1 MSQDTEDLA
10 ARLANLE
17 ATGDKKRGAAR
28 PSPLAAIL
36 GVAGIV
42 AVGGLAWAALQPSPE
57 APLPTAAPEEFQTA
71 GSGFGDLAPMPV
83 VESAPPPAETGPSA
97 SELALMESL
106 ATLRAELEDL
116 RARPVEASDSGAEQA
131 IADLTAQIAAL
142 QEASAQIAALQEA
155 STEAQR
161 ALERQ
166 LTERDRELDQ
176 LRMDLEVA
184 RLTPPAPTDLGPNE
198 EELRLAEL
206 ERRRIAEAEARAE
219 RIASPMIAFSGMG
232 AGTDRENS
240 LEAARLNEDEAF
252 VRAGARPAAVTRA
265 EVILNP
271 RNTVVQGTMIQAVTE
286 TALDSTLPGAIRA
299 IVSEDVHSFD
309 GARVLIPRGARL
321 VGRYRSDVALAQSR
335 VMVAWDRI
343 ILPDNQTVEISA
355 FGGDELGRTGTT
367 GFVDT
372 RFAQRFGSAALIS
385 LIGALPAAAA
395 GQIDDE
401 AAADIASDVGTDL
414 RDSTQSVMQDY
425 LAIRPVIHVD
435 QGTRITVMVDRDLE
449 IF

>member
-1 MSQDTEDLA
+1 MESL
-10 ARLANLE
+10 
-17 ATGDKKRGAAR
+17 
-28 PSPLAAIL
+28 S
-36 GVAGIV
+36 
-42 AVGGLAWAALQPSPE
+42 ALQAELDELRSRPVATPDN
-57 APLPTAAPEEFQTA
+57 AA
-71 GSGFGDLAPMPV
+71 
-83 VESAPPPAETGPSA
+83 
-97 SELALMESL
+97 ELAL
-106 ATLRAELEDL
+106 
-116 RARPVEASDSGAEQA
+116 
-131 IADLTAQIAAL
+131 ADLTSEIAAL
-142 QEASAQIAALQEA
+142 QEASA
-155 STEAQR
+155 EAQR

-166 LTERDRELDQ
+166 LTERDRELEQ
-176 LRMDLEVA
+176 LRIDLELA
-184 RLTPPAPTDLGPNE
+184 RLTVSAPTPTGPNE

-206 ERRRIAEAEARAE
+206 ERRRAAEAEARAE

-232 AGTDRENS
+232 AGADRENTV
-240 LEAARLNEDEAF
+240 EAARLNADEAF
-252 VRAGARPAAVTRA
+252 VRAGAQPAPVTRA
-265 EVILNP
+265 EVIANP
-271 RNTVVQGTMIQAVTE
+271 SNTVVQGTMIQAVTE

-309 GARVLIPRGARL
+309 GTRILIPRGARL
-321 VGRYRSDVALAQSR
+321 IGRYRSDVALAQSR

-367 GFVDT
+367 GIVDT
-372 RFAQRFGSAALIS
+372 RFAERFGSAALIS

-395 GQIDDE
+395 GQIEDE
-401 AAADIASDVGTDL
+401 TASDIANDVGTDL

>member
-10 ARLANLE
+10 ARLAALE

-57 APLPTAAPEEFQTA
+57 APLPTAAPEEFQTT

-131 IADLTAQIAAL
+131 IADLT
-142 QEASAQIAALQEA
+142 AQIAALQEA

-271 RNTVVQGTMIQAVTE
+271 GNTVVQGTMIQAVTE

>member
-10 ARLANLE
+10 ARLAALE

-28 PSPLAAIL
+28 PSPLTAIL

-42 AVGGLAWAALQPSPE
+42 AAGGLAWAALQPSPE
-57 APLPTAAPEEFQTA
+57 APLPTAAPEEFQTT

-83 VESAPPPAETGPSA
+83 VESVPPPVETGPTE

-131 IADLTAQIAAL
+131 IADLT
-142 QEASAQIAALQEA
+142 AQIAALQEA

-252 VRAGARPAAVTRA
+252 VRAGARPAPVTRA
-265 EVILNP
+265 EVIVNP
-271 RNTVVQGTMIQAVTE
+271 GNTVVQGTMIQAVTE

-395 GQIDDE
+395 GQIEDE

>member
-10 ARLANLE
+10 ARLKALE
-17 ATGDKKRGAAR
+17 GTTNKKRGAAR
-28 PSPLAAIL
+28 PSPLTTIL

-71 GSGFGDLAPMPV
+71 GSGFGDLTPMPV
-83 VESAPPPAETGPSA
+83 AEPAPHPVETGPSA

-131 IADLTAQIAAL
+131 IADLTAQIAT
-142 QEASAQIAALQEA
+142 LQEA

-184 RLTPPAPTDLGPNE
+184 RLTPPVPADLGPSE

-206 ERRRIAEAEARAE
+206 ERRRIAEAEARAA

-232 AGTDRENS
+232 AGTDRES
-240 LEAARLNEDEAF
+240 TLEAARLNADEAF
-252 VRAGARPAAVTRA
+252 VRAGARPAGVTRA
-265 EVILNP
+265 EVIVNP
-271 RNTVVQGTMIQAVTE
+271 GNTIVQGTMIQAVTE

-309 GARVLIPRGARL
+309 GTRVLIPRGARL
-321 VGRYRSDVALAQSR
+321 MGRYRSDVALAQSR

-395 GQIDDE
+395 GLIDND
-401 AAADIASDVGTDL
+401 ATADVASDVGTDL

>member
-1 MSQDTEDLA
+1 
-10 ARLANLE
+10 
-17 ATGDKKRGAAR
+17 
-28 PSPLAAIL
+28 
-36 GVAGIV
+36 
-42 AVGGLAWAALQPSPE
+42 
-57 APLPTAAPEEFQTA
+57 
-71 GSGFGDLAPMPV
+71 
-83 VESAPPPAETGPSA
+83 
-97 SELALMESL
+97 MESL

-142 QEASAQIAALQEA
+142 QTA

-184 RLTPPAPTDLGPNE
+184 RLTPPEPTDLGPNE

-232 AGTDRENS
+232 AGTDQENS
-240 LEAARLNEDEAF
+240 IEAARLNEDEAF
-252 VRAGARPAAVTRA
+252 VRAGARPAPVTRA
-265 EVILNP
+265 EVIVNP
-271 RNTVVQGTMIQAVTE
+271 GNTVVQGTMIQAVTE

-309 GARVLIPRGARL
+309 GTRVLIPRGARL

-385 LIGALPAAAA
+385 MIGALPAAAA
-395 GQIDDE
+395 GQIEDE

>member
-10 ARLANLE
+10 ARLAALE

-57 APLPTAAPEEFQTA
+57 APLPTAAPEEFQTT

-131 IADLTAQIAAL
+131 IADLT
-142 QEASAQIAALQEA
+142 AQIAALQEA

-265 EVILNP
+265 EVIVNP
-271 RNTVVQGTMIQAVTE
+271 GNTVAQGTMIQAVTE

>member
-1 MSQDTEDLA
+1 MA
-10 ARLANLE
+10 
-17 ATGDKKRGAAR
+17 
-28 PSPLAAIL
+28 
-36 GVAGIV
+36 
-42 AVGGLAWAALQPSPE
+42 
-57 APLPTAAPEEFQTA
+57 
-71 GSGFGDLAPMPV
+71 
-83 VESAPPPAETGPSA
+83 
-97 SELALMESL
+97 
-106 ATLRAELEDL
+106 
-116 RARPVEASDSGAEQA
+116 DSGAEQV
-131 IADLTAQIAAL
+131 IADLTAQIATL
-142 QEASAQIAALQEA
+142 QEASA
-155 STEAQR
+155 EAQR

-176 LRMDLEVA
+176 LRMDLELA
-184 RLTPPAPTDLGPNE
+184 QLAPPEPTSLGPSE

-206 ERRRIAEAEARAE
+206 ERRRAAEAEARAE

-232 AGTDRENS
+232 AGADRENS
-240 LEAARLNEDEAF
+240 LEAARLNADEAF
-252 VRAGARPAAVTRA
+252 VRSGAQPAQATRA
-265 EVILNP
+265 EVIANP
-271 RNTVVQGTMIQAVTE
+271 SNTVVQGTMIQAVTE

-309 GARVLIPRGARL
+309 GTRILIPRGARL
-321 VGRYRSDVALAQSR
+321 IGRYRSDVALAQSR

-343 ILPDNQTVEISA
+343 ILPDNQTVQISA

-367 GFVDT
+367 GFVET

-395 GQIDDE
+395 GQIDSE
-401 AAADIASDVGTDL
+401 AAADVASDVGTDL

>member
-10 ARLANLE
+10 ARLAALE
-17 ATGDKKRGAAR
+17 ATGEKKRGATR

-36 GVAGIV
+36 GVAGIM
-42 AVGGLAWAALQPSPE
+42 AAGGLAWAALQPSPE
-57 APLPTAAPEEFQTA
+57 APLPTAAPEEFQTT

-131 IADLTAQIAAL
+131 IADLT
-142 QEASAQIAALQEA
+142 AQIAALQEA

-240 LEAARLNEDEAF
+240 IEAARLNEDEAF
-252 VRAGARPAAVTRA
+252 VRAGARPAPVTRA
-265 EVILNP
+265 EVIVNP
-271 RNTVVQGTMIQAVTE
+271 GNTVVQGTMIQAVTE

-309 GARVLIPRGARL
+309 GSRVLIPRGARL

-335 VMVAWDRI
+335 VIVAWDRI

-395 GQIDDE
+395 GQIEDE

-449 IF
+449 ILF

>member
-1 MSQDTEDLA
+1 MSQDTEDLS
-10 ARLANLE
+10 ARLAALE

-71 GSGFGDLAPMPV
+71 GSGFGDLSPMPV
-83 VESAPPPAETGPSA
+83 AEPAPPPAETGPSA

-131 IADLTAQIAAL
+131 IADLT
-142 QEASAQIAALQEA
+142 AQIAALQEA

-265 EVILNP
+265 EVIVNP
-271 RNTVVQGTMIQAVTE
+271 GNTVVQGTMIQAVTE

-395 GQIDDE
+395 GQIEDE

-449 IF
+449 ILF

>member
-10 ARLANLE
+10 ARLAALE
-17 ATGDKKRGAAR
+17 ATGDKKRAVTR

-57 APLPTAAPEEFQTA
+57 APLPTAAPEEFQTT

-106 ATLRAELEDL
+106 ATLRAELDDL

-142 QEASAQIAALQEA
+142 QEAS
-155 STEAQR
+155 TEAQR

-166 LTERDRELDQ
+166 LTERDRELEQ

-240 LEAARLNEDEAF
+240 IEAARLNEDEAF
-252 VRAGARPAAVTRA
+252 VRAGARPAPVTRA
-265 EVILNP
+265 EVIVNP
-271 RNTVVQGTMIQAVTE
+271 GNTVVQGTMIQAVTE

>member
-10 ARLANLE
+10 ARLAALE
-17 ATGDKKRGAAR
+17 ATGDKKRAVTR
-28 PSPLAAIL
+28 PSPLTAVL

-97 SELALMESL
+97 SKLALMESL

-142 QEASAQIAALQEA
+142 QTA

-240 LEAARLNEDEAF
+240 IEAARLDEDEAF
-252 VRAGARPAAVTRA
+252 VRAGARPAPVTRA
-265 EVILNP
+265 EVIVNP
-271 RNTVVQGTMIQAVTE
+271 GNTVVQGTMIQAVTE

-309 GARVLIPRGARL
+309 GTRVLIPRGARL

-395 GQIDDE
+395 GQIEDE
-401 AAADIASDVGTDL
+401 AAADIASDIGTDL

>member
-1 MSQDTEDLA
+1 VTQDTEDLV
-10 ARLANLE
+10 ARLAALE
-17 ATGDKKRGAAR
+17 DITDKKRRTTR
-28 PSPLAAIL
+28 PSVLTAIL
-36 GVAGIV
+36 GVAGIM
-42 AVGGLAWAALQPSPE
+42 ATGGLAWAVLQPSSEP
-57 APLPTAAPEEFQTA
+57 ALATAAPEEFQTT
-71 GSGFGDLAPMPV
+71 GSGFADLAPIPV
-83 VESAPPPAETGPSA
+83 VVPVPPPPAETGPSA

-106 ATLRAELEDL
+106 ATLQAELEDL

-142 QEASAQIAALQEA
+142 QEASSE
-155 STEAQR
+155 TQR

-184 RLTPPAPTDLGPNE
+184 RLTPPVPATLGPNE

-232 AGTDRENS
+232 AGTDRANS

-252 VRAGARPAAVTRA
+252 VRAGARPAPVTRA
-265 EVILNP
+265 EVIVNP
-271 RNTVVQGTMIQAVTE
+271 GNTVVQGTMIQAVTE

-309 GARVLIPRGARL
+309 GTRVLIPRGARL

-335 VMVAWDRI
+335 IMVAWDRI

-395 GQIDDE
+395 GQIETE
-401 AAADIASDVGTDL
+401 AAADVARDVGTDL

>member
-10 ARLANLE
+10 ARLAALE

-28 PSPLAAIL
+28 HSPMAAIL

-57 APLPTAAPEEFQTA
+57 APLPTAAPEEFQTT

-83 VESAPPPAETGPSA
+83 VESAPPPAETGPSE
-97 SELALMESL
+97 SEQALMESL

-131 IADLTAQIAAL
+131 IADLT
-142 QEASAQIAALQEA
+142 AQIAALQEA

-232 AGTDRENS
+232 AGTDREDS
-240 LEAARLNEDEAF
+240 IEAARLNEDEAF
-252 VRAGARPAAVTRA
+252 VRAAARPAPVTPA
-265 EVILNP
+265 EVIVNP
-271 RNTVVQGTMIQAVTE
+271 GNTVVQGTMIQAVTE

-309 GARVLIPRGARL
+309 GTRVLIPRGARL

-395 GQIDDE
+395 GQIEDE

>member
-10 ARLANLE
+10 ARLAALE
-17 ATGDKKRGAAR
+17 ATGDKKRAITR
-28 PSPLAAIL
+28 PSPLTAIL

-42 AVGGLAWAALQPSPE
+42 AAGGLAWAALQPSPE
-57 APLPTAAPEEFQTA
+57 APLPTAAPEEFQTT

-83 VESAPPPAETGPSA
+83 VEPAPPPAEIGPSA

-142 QEASAQIAALQEA
+142 QEAS
-155 STEAQR
+155 TEAQR

-184 RLTPPAPTDLGPNE
+184 RLTPPAPTNLGPNE

-252 VRAGARPAAVTRA
+252 VRAGARPAPVTRA
-265 EVILNP
+265 EVIVNP
-271 RNTVVQGTMIQAVTE
+271 GNTVVQGTMIQAVTE

-309 GARVLIPRGARL
+309 GTRVLIPRGARL

-343 ILPDNQTVEISA
+343 ILPHNQTVEISA

-395 GQIDDE
+395 GQIEDE

>member
-10 ARLANLE
+10 ARLAALE

-57 APLPTAAPEEFQTA
+57 APLPTAAPEEFQTT

-83 VESAPPPAETGPSA
+83 VESAPAPAETGPSA

-142 QEASAQIAALQEA
+142 QEAS
-155 STEAQR
+155 TEAQR

-198 EELRLAEL
+198 EDLRLAEL

-219 RIASPMIAFSGMG
+219 RIASPMIAFSGIG
-232 AGTDRENS
+232 AGTDQENS
-240 LEAARLNEDEAF
+240 IEAARLNEDEAF
-252 VRAGARPAAVTRA
+252 VRAGARPAPVTRA
-265 EVILNP
+265 EVIVNP
-271 RNTVVQGTMIQAVTE
+271 GNTVVQGTMIQAVTE

-309 GARVLIPRGARL
+309 GTRVLIPRGARL

-395 GQIDDE
+395 GQIEDE

>member
-10 ARLANLE
+10 ARLAALE
-17 ATGDKKRGAAR
+17 GTTGKKVGRTR
-28 PSPLAAIL
+28 PSPMTALL
-36 GVAGIV
+36 GIGGIAV
-42 AVGGLAWAALQPSPE
+42 VGGLAWLALQPA
-57 APLPTAAPEEFQTA
+57 APVPMPTAAPEEFQTT

-83 VESAPPPAETGPSA
+83 ESPAPPVPESTGPS
-97 SELALMESL
+97 ETERALMESL
-106 ATLRAELEDL
+106 ATLQAELAEL
-116 RARPVEASDSGAEQA
+116 RARPVEESVDGTEQA

-142 QEASAQIAALQEA
+142 QEASA
-155 STEAQR
+155 EAQR
-161 ALERQ
+161 TLERQ

-184 RLTPPAPTDLGPNE
+184 RLTPPEPAAIGDNE
-198 EELRLAEL
+198 EDLRLAEL
-206 ERRRIAEAEARAE
+206 ERRRLEEAEARAE

-232 AGTDRENS
+232 SGADTEDAQ
-240 LEAARLNEDEAF
+240 EAARLNADEAF
-252 VRAGARPAAVTRA
+252 VRGGARPASVTTA
-265 EVILNP
+265 EVMVNP
-271 RNTVVQGTMIQAVTE
+271 SNTVVQGTMIQAVTE

-309 GARVLIPRGARL
+309 GTRVLIPRGARL
-321 VGRYRSDVALAQSR
+321 IGRYRSDVALAQSR

-372 RFAQRFGSAALIS
+372 RFAQRFGSVALIS

-395 GQIDDE
+395 GQIEDE
-401 AAADIASDVGTDL
+401 AAADIAKDVGADL
-414 RDSTQSVMQDY
+414 GDSTQSVMQDY

>member
-1 MSQDTEDLA
+1 MSQETEDLA
-10 ARLANLE
+10 ARLAALE
-17 ATGDKKRGAAR
+17 ATGDKKRGTAR

-36 GVAGIV
+36 GVAGIL
-42 AVGGLAWAALQPSPE
+42 AAGGLAWAALQPSPE

-83 VESAPPPAETGPSA
+83 VESAPAPTETGPSE
-97 SELALMESL
+97 SELSLMESL

-116 RARPVEASDSGAEQA
+116 RNRPVEASDSGAEEA

-142 QEASAQIAALQEA
+142 QAA

-232 AGTDRENS
+232 AGTDQENS
-240 LEAARLNEDEAF
+240 IEAARLNEDEAF
-252 VRAGARPAAVTRA
+252 VRAGAKPAPVTRA
-265 EVILNP
+265 EVIVNP
-271 RNTVVQGTMIQAVTE
+271 GNTVVQGTMIQAVTE

-309 GARVLIPRGARL
+309 GTRVLIPRGARL

-395 GQIDDE
+395 GQIEDE
-401 AAADIASDVGTDL
+401 AAADVASDVGTDL

>member
-10 ARLANLE
+10 ARLAALE
-17 ATGDKKRGAAR
+17 ATTDKKRGTPR
-28 PSPLAAIL
+28 PSPLTAIL
-36 GVAGIV
+36 GAAGIV

-83 VESAPPPAETGPSA
+83 AEPAPPPPAETGPSA

-116 RARPVEASDSGAEQA
+116 RARPVEVSDSGAEQA

-142 QEASAQIAALQEA
+142 QTA

-184 RLTPPAPTDLGPNE
+184 RLTSPAPTDLGPNEE

-232 AGTDRENS
+232 AGTDRESS

-252 VRAGARPAAVTRA
+252 VRAGARPAPVTRA
-265 EVILNP
+265 EVIVNP
-271 RNTVVQGTMIQAVTE
+271 GNTVVQGTMIQAVTE

-309 GARVLIPRGARL
+309 GTRVLIPRGARL

-343 ILPDNQTVEISA
+343 FLPDNQTVEISA

-395 GQIDDE
+395 GQIEDE

>member
-10 ARLANLE
+10 ARLAALE

-28 PSPLAAIL
+28 PSPLTAIL

-42 AVGGLAWAALQPSPE
+42 AAGGLAWAALQPSPE
-57 APLPTAAPEEFQTA
+57 APLPTAAPEEFQTT

-83 VESAPPPAETGPSA
+83 VEPALPPAQTGPSA

-116 RARPVEASDSGAEQA
+116 RARPVEASDSGADQA
-131 IADLTAQIAAL
+131 IADLT
-142 QEASAQIAALQEA
+142 AQIAALQEA

-184 RLTPPAPTDLGPNE
+184 RLAPPAPTDLGPNE

-252 VRAGARPAAVTRA
+252 VRAGARPAPVTRA
-265 EVILNP
+265 EVIVNP
-271 RNTVVQGTMIQAVTE
+271 GNTVVQGTMIQAVTE

-309 GARVLIPRGARL
+309 GTRVLIPRGARL

-385 LIGALPAAAA
+385 LIEALPAAAA
-395 GQIDDE
+395 GQIEDE
-401 AAADIASDVGTDL
+401 AATDIASDLGTDL

>member
-10 ARLANLE
+10 ARLAALE
-17 ATGDKKRGAAR
+17 ATGDKKRGGAR
-28 PSPLAAIL
+28 PSPLTAIL

-71 GSGFGDLAPMPV
+71 GSGFGDLSPMPV

-116 RARPVEASDSGAEQA
+116 RARPMEASDSGAQQA
-131 IADLTAQIAAL
+131 IADLT
-142 QEASAQIAALQEA
+142 AQIAALQEA

-232 AGTDRENS
+232 AGTDREDS

-252 VRAGARPAAVTRA
+252 VRAGARPAPVTRA
-265 EVILNP
+265 EVIVNP
-271 RNTVVQGTMIQAVTE
+271 GNTVVQGTMIQAVTE

-309 GARVLIPRGARL
+309 GTRVLIPRGARL

-385 LIGALPAAAA
+385 LIGALPASAA
-395 GQIDDE
+395 GQIENE

>member
-1 MSQDTEDLA
+1 MTQDTEDLA
-10 ARLANLE
+10 ARLAALE
-17 ATGDKKRGAAR
+17 GTTANARVSKR
-28 PSPLAAIL
+28 PSPGAAIL
-36 GVAGIV
+36 GIV
-42 AVGGLAWAALQPSPE
+42 GLAAFGGLAWAALQPSPD
-57 APLPTAAPEEFQTA
+57 APMVTAAPEEFQNS
-71 GSGFGDLAPMPV
+71 GPGFGDLGRPPVAQPAP
-83 VESAPPPAETGPSA
+83 APPVETGPTE

-106 ATLRAELEDL
+106 AILRAELEEM
-116 RARPVEASDSGAEQA
+116 RARPTETSDSGAEQA
-131 IADLTAQIAAL
+131 IADLTAQISAL
-142 QEASAQIAALQEA
+142 QERSA
-155 STEAQR
+155 EAQR
-161 ALERQ
+161 TLERQ
-166 LTERDRELDQ
+166 LTERDRELNQ

-206 ERRRIAEAEARAE
+206 ERRRAAEAEARAE

-232 AGTDRENS
+232 AGTDRES
-240 LEAARLNEDEAF
+240 TIEAARLNADEAF
-252 VRAGARPAAVTRA
+252 VRAGARPAPVTRA
-265 EVILNP
+265 EVIVNP
-271 RNTVVQGTMIQAVTE
+271 TNTVIQGTMIQAVTE

-309 GARVLIPRGARL
+309 GMRVLIPRGARL
-321 VGRYRSDVALAQSR
+321 IGRYRSDVALAQSR

-401 AAADIASDVGTDL
+401 AAADVASDVGSDL

>member
-57 APLPTAAPEEFQTA
+57 APLPTAAPEEFQTT

-142 QEASAQIAALQEA
+142 QEAS
-155 STEAQR
+155 TEAQR

-184 RLTPPAPTDLGPNE
+184 RLTPPEPVDLGPNE

-252 VRAGARPAAVTRA
+252 VRAGARPAPVTRA
-265 EVILNP
+265 EVIVNP
-271 RNTVVQGTMIQAVTE
+271 GNTVVQGTMIQAVTE

>member
-1 MSQDTEDLA
+1 MTQDADDLA
-10 ARLANLE
+10 TRLAALE
-17 ATGDKKRGAAR
+17 GTTARKRGPAR

-36 GVAGIV
+36 GVAGIAV
-42 AVGGLAWAALQPSPE
+42 VGGLAWAALHPSPE
-57 APLPTAAPEEFQTA
+57 VPMVTAAPEEFQTA

-83 VESAPPPAETGPSA
+83 AQPAPPPPAETGPSA
-97 SELALMESL
+97 TELALMESL
-106 ATLRAELEDL
+106 ATLRSELEDL
-116 RARPVEASDSGAEQA
+116 RSRSAEASESGAEDV

-142 QEASAQIAALQEA
+142 QTA
-155 STEAQR
+155 STDAQR

-166 LTERDRELDQ
+166 LTARDRELDQ
-176 LRMDLEVA
+176 LRMDLELA
-184 RLTPPAPTDLGPNE
+184 RLAPSRTASLGPNE
-198 EELRLAEL
+198 EELRRAEL
-206 ERRRIAEAEARAE
+206 ERRRLAEAEARAE
-219 RIASPMIAFSGMG
+219 RIASPMIAFSGTGGG
-232 AGTDRENS
+232 AGRENA
-240 LEAARLNEDEAF
+240 LEAAALSADEAF
-252 VRAGARPAAVTRA
+252 VRAGAQPAPVTRA
-265 EVILNP
+265 EVIVNP
-271 RNTVVQGTMIQAVTE
+271 SNTVIQGTMIQAVTE

-309 GARVLIPRGARL
+309 GSRVLIPRGARL
-321 VGRYRSDVALAQSR
+321 IGRYRSDVALAQSR

-385 LIGALPAAAA
+385 LIGALPAVAA
-395 GQIDDE
+395 GQIEDRHTAG
-401 AAADIASDVGTDL
+401 AARDVSSDL
-414 RDSTQSVMQDY
+414 RDVTQGTLQDY
-425 LAIRPVIHVD
+425 LSIRPVIHVD

>member
-10 ARLANLE
+10 ARLAALE
-17 ATGDKKRGAAR
+17 STSGKTAAR
-28 PSPLAAIL
+28 GRATPITALL
-36 GVAGIV
+36 GVAGI
-42 AVGGLAWAALQPSPE
+42 AALGGVLWIALQPKPDVML
-57 APLPTAAPEEFQTA
+57 ATAAPDEFQTL
-71 GSGFGDLAPMPV
+71 GSGFGDLAPLRLPEPEAIPV
-83 VESAPPPAETGPSA
+83 MAETGPSA

-106 ATLRAELEDL
+106 ATLRAELEEL
-116 RARPVEASDSGAEQA
+116 RTRPSDVPDTRAEAA

-142 QEASAQIAALQEA
+142 QSA

-166 LTERDRELDQ
+166 LTERDRQLDQ
-176 LRMDLEVA
+176 MRMDLELA
-184 RLTPPAPTDLGPNE
+184 RLTPPAPERAGLNE

-206 ERRRIAEAEARAE
+206 ERRRLAEAEAQAA

-252 VRAGARPAAVTRA
+252 VRAGARPAPVTRA
-265 EVILNP
+265 EVIVNP
-271 RNTVVQGTMIQAVTE
+271 GNTVVQGTMIQAVTE

-309 GARVLIPRGARL
+309 GTRVLIPRGARL

-395 GQIDDE
+395 GQIEDE
-401 AAADIASDVGTDL
+401 AAADIASNVGTDL

>member
-10 ARLANLE
+10 ARLAALE

-57 APLPTAAPEEFQTA
+57 APLPTAAPEEFQTT

-131 IADLTAQIAAL
+131 IADLT
-142 QEASAQIAALQEA
+142 AQIAALQEA

-240 LEAARLNEDEAF
+240 IEAARLNEDEAF
-252 VRAGARPAAVTRA
+252 VRAGARPAPVTRA
-265 EVILNP
+265 EVIVNP
-271 RNTVVQGTMIQAVTE
+271 GNTVVQGTMIQAVTE

>member
-10 ARLANLE
+10 ARLAALE
-17 ATGDKKRGAAR
+17 ATGEKKRGATR

-36 GVAGIV
+36 GVAGIM
-42 AVGGLAWAALQPSPE
+42 AAGGLAWAALQPSPE

-142 QEASAQIAALQEA
+142 QEASSE
-155 STEAQR
+155 TQR

-252 VRAGARPAAVTRA
+252 VRAGARPAPVTRA
-265 EVILNP
+265 EVIVNAG
-271 RNTVVQGTMIQAVTE
+271 NTVVQGTMIQAVTE

-309 GARVLIPRGARL
+309 GTRVLIPRGARL

-385 LIGALPAAAA
+385 LIGALPTAAA
-395 GQIDDE
+395 GQIEDE
-401 AAADIASDVGTDL
+401 GAADIASDVGTDL

>member
-10 ARLANLE
+10 ARLAALE
-17 ATGDKKRGAAR
+17 ATGDKKRAVTR

-71 GSGFGDLAPMPV
+71 GSGFGDLAPMPIA
-83 VESAPPPAETGPSA
+83 EPAPPPAETGPSA

-106 ATLRAELEDL
+106 ATLRAELDDL

-131 IADLTAQIAAL
+131 IADLT
-142 QEASAQIAALQEA
+142 AQIAALQEA

-198 EELRLAEL
+198 EDLRLAEL

-252 VRAGARPAAVTRA
+252 VRAGARPAPVTRA
-265 EVILNP
+265 EVIVNP
-271 RNTVVQGTMIQAVTE
+271 GNTVVQGTMIQAVTE

-299 IVSEDVHSFD
+299 VVSEDVHSFD
-309 GARVLIPRGARL
+309 GTRVLIPRGARL

-395 GQIDDE
+395 GQIEDE

>member
-1 MSQDTEDLA
+1 MTAL
-10 ARLANLE
+10 
-17 ATGDKKRGAAR
+17 
-28 PSPLAAIL
+28 L
-36 GVAGIV
+36 GIGGIAVAGL
-42 AVGGLAWAALQPSPE
+42 LAWVALQPA
-57 APLPTAAPEEFQTA
+57 APVPMPTAAPEEFQTT
-71 GSGFGDLAPMPV
+71 GSGFGDLTPMPV
-83 VESAPPPAETGPSA
+83 EAPAPPPPEISGPSET
-97 SELALMESL
+97 ELALMESL
-106 ATLRAELEDL
+106 ATLQAELAAL
-116 RARPVEASDSGAEQA
+116 RARPLEGSVDGTEQA

-142 QEASAQIAALQEA
+142 QEASA
-155 STEAQR
+155 EAQR
-161 ALERQ
+161 TLERQ

-184 RLTPPAPTDLGPNE
+184 RLTPPEPATIGDSE
-198 EELRLAEL
+198 EDLRLAEL
-206 ERRRIAEAEARAE
+206 ERRRLAEAEARAE
-219 RIASPMIAFSGMG
+219 RIASPMIAFSGLG
-232 AGTDRENS
+232 SGGEREDAQ
-240 LEAARLNEDEAF
+240 EAARLNEDEAF
-252 VRAGARPAAVTRA
+252 VRAGARPASVTRA
-265 EVILNP
+265 EVIVNP
-271 RNTVVQGTMIQAVTE
+271 SNTVIQGTMIQAVTE

-299 IVSEDVHSFD
+299 IVSEDVHSID
-309 GARVLIPRGARL
+309 GTRVLIPRGARL
-321 VGRYRSDVALAQSR
+321 IGRYRSDVALAQSR

-395 GQIDDE
+395 GQIEDE
-401 AAADIASDVGTDL
+401 AAADIAKDVGADL
-414 RDSTQSVMQDY
+414 GDSTQSVMQDY

>member
-10 ARLANLE
+10 ARLAALE

-28 PSPLAAIL
+28 PSPIAAIL

-57 APLPTAAPEEFQTA
+57 APLPTAAPEEFQTT

-83 VESAPPPAETGPSA
+83 AEPTPPPAETGPSE

-131 IADLTAQIAAL
+131 IADLT
-142 QEASAQIAALQEA
+142 AQIAALQEA

-198 EELRLAEL
+198 EDLRLAEL

-219 RIASPMIAFSGMG
+219 RIASPMIAFSGIG
-232 AGTDRENS
+232 AGTDQENS
-240 LEAARLNEDEAF
+240 IEAARLNEDEAF
-252 VRAGARPAAVTRA
+252 VRAGARPAPVTRA
-265 EVILNP
+265 EVIVNP
-271 RNTVVQGTMIQAVTE
+271 GNTVVQGTMIQAVTE

-309 GARVLIPRGARL
+309 GTRVLIPRGARL

-395 GQIDDE
+395 GQIEDE

>member
-10 ARLANLE
+10 ARLAALE

-57 APLPTAAPEEFQTA
+57 APLPTAAPEEFQTT

-116 RARPVEASDSGAEQA
+116 RARPVEASDSGAEHA
-131 IADLTAQIAAL
+131 IADLT
-142 QEASAQIAALQEA
+142 AQIAALQEA

-198 EELRLAEL
+198 EDLRLAEI

-232 AGTDRENS
+232 AGSDRENS

-265 EVILNP
+265 EVIVNP
-271 RNTVVQGTMIQAVTE
+271 GNTVAQGTMIQAVTE